1 MPHPIWLLAT
11 LALPSNPA
19 PFDAAQVI
27 SRTEYGVPVVRAKSF
42 REAMVA
48 MGFAVAQDRMWQL
61 ENSRRMARGKMAAAF
76 GSKFVNADKAT
87 LAQAYTEQELN
98 EQFQNLSNRLKL
110 AFEAYSEGINLY
122 LDKSTVDGSLPPEYA
137 ANGLKPERWTIADSL
152 AITVR
157 LMQQFGRGGSGEL
170 RNWTLFEYMKT
181 QPKLKDRTYETL
193 EDFLWQNDKDAICTV
208 GDGDDLVK
216 TKPVFPT
223 PTAKSFADQYAEL
236 PKLSLLDL
244 LPAATAYDRPV
255 QRSLARSV
263 AAPYQSGS
271 YCIVVHPKRS
281 KTGSPILLSGPQMG
295 FTNPSIVHEASLHW
309 PGGDVAGMDVP
320 GVPGILVGATPNL
333 AWGVTTGVADVE
345 DVYAVKLDESGGY
358 RWKGKSFKPEKTT
371 LPILVK
377 DGEASEGVRV
387 STILGP
393 VAFQPSRGD
402 AKNVLFVKR
411 RAYEGREVQ
420 SLEGL
425 FGLYDAKSKSQVET
439 GLRRVTMNFNFFVA
453 LKSGD
458 IGWRYTGSVPVRA
471 KTVDPRLPVPAKD
484 ENDWRGV
491 IAFEQMPHTWNPKNG
506 VIANWNN
513 KPVSWWPNLDTPV
526 WGAIFRNRILI
537 DGLTSSK
544 LGTEDAEKAIFTIA
558 RKAETFPYFSAYLK
572 DIPEFEGYDG
582 SLLEGSATSLLYTL
596 FEDKL
601 RSLVFTPVTG
611 WFASPSNFRLVAGN
625 SVLYRALQGKTKTN
639 YLEGRSATELVKQ
652 TAAQAL
658 AELKDRKFV
667 SGTIPVPGQPGIPY
681 RDRGT
686 YIQVIELGDS
696 VKGRNVLPPGVAERG
711 PHAVSQSQLS
721 REWAYK
727 AMILK

>member
-11 LALPSNPA
+11 LGLTTVSPS
-19 PFDAAQVI
+19 FDAAEVI
-27 SRTEYGVPVVRAKSF
+27 SRTEYGVPVIRAKSF

-76 GSKFVNADKAT
+76 GPKFVASDKAT
-87 LAQAYTEQELN
+87 LSQAYTDQELN
-98 EQFQNLSNRLKL
+98 NQFQGLSNRLKL
-110 AFEAYSEGINLY
+110 AFEAYAEGVNLY
-122 LDKSTVDGSLPPEYA
+122 LDRASTEGNLPPEYA
-137 ANGLKPERWTIADSL
+137 ENGLKPEPWSITDSL

-157 LMQQFGRGGSGEL
+157 LMQQFGRGGAGEL
-170 RNWTLFEYMKT
+170 RNWTLYEYMKT
-181 QPKLKDRTYETL
+181 QPKLKDRTYEAL
-193 EDFLWQNDKDAICTV
+193 EDFLWQNDKEAICTV
-208 GDGDDLVK
+208 ADSDDPVK
-216 TKPVFPT
+216 TKPFFPN
-223 PTAKSFADQYAEL
+223 PTAKSFSDQYNRL

-244 LPAATAYDRPV
+244 LPAATAYDRPA
-255 QRSLARSV
+255 QRAVAQSV
-263 AAPYQSGS
+263 AAPFQSGS
-271 YCIVVHPKRS
+271 YCVVVHPSRS
-281 KTGSPILLSGPQMG
+281 KTAKPFLLSGPQMG

-320 GVPGILVGATPNL
+320 GVPGVLVGATPDL

-345 DVYAVKLDESGGY
+345 DVYAVKLDESGKY
-358 RWKGKSFKPEKTT
+358 QWKGESIKPEKTT

-377 DGEASEGVRV
+377 GGEDSEGVRL
-387 STILGP
+387 STVLGT
-393 VAFQPSRGD
+393 VAFQPTRGE
-402 AKNVLFVKR
+402 AKSVLFVKR

-425 FGLYDAKSKSQVET
+425 FGLYDAKTTGQVET

-453 LKSGD
+453 LKSGQ

-471 KTVDPRLPVPAKD
+471 KTVDPRLPVPASG
-484 ENDWRGV
+484 ENDWQGM
-491 IAFEQMPHTWNPKNG
+491 IPFDQMPHVWNPKG
-506 VIANWNN
+506 GLIANWNN

-526 WGAIFRNRILI
+526 WGSIFRNRILV
-537 DGLTSSK
+537 DELTKGK
-544 LGTEDAEKAIFTIA
+544 LGAEDAEKAIFAIA
-558 RKAETFPYFSAYLK
+558 RKAETFPYFSSFLK
-572 DIPEFEGYDG
+572 DIPEFAGYDG
-582 SLLEGSATSLLYTL
+582 SLLEGSANSLLYTL

-611 WFASPSNFRLVAGN
+611 GFASPSNFRLVAGN
-625 SVLYRALQGKTKTN
+625 SVLYRAIQGKTKIN
-639 YLEGRSATELVKQ
+639 YLEGRNGTELIKQ
-652 TAAQAL
+652 AFAQAQ

-667 SGTIPVPGQPGIPY
+667 AGTIPVPGQPGIPY

-686 YIQVIELGDS
+686 YIQVIELGDT

-721 REWAYK
+721 RDWQYK